1 MAVQRQVYS
10 LHGQVSDCV
19 DCFTT
24 KLWLGWE
31 KEYVNRNKMDWDRL
45 GKKRCDKTHSWSS
58 FFLPLLS
65 SLNDIGIVIGATGI
79 IGNLVMRLSS
89 GPIAGP
95 TSLEFMFDWI
105 RWLVASLLL
114 AETWV
119 NLEDEK
125 YQQLL
130 NISIRLTDS
139 LMIPGTFITYLRK

>member
-58 FFLPLLS
+58 SSYPYFL
-65 SLNDIGIVIGATGI
+65 SLNDIGIVIGAPGI

-89 GPIAGP
+89 GLIAG
-95 TSLEFMFDWI
+95 
-105 RWLVASLLL
+105 A
-114 AETWV
+114 
-119 NLEDEK
+119 NL
-125 YQQLL
+125 
-130 NISIRLTDS
+130 
-139 LMIPGTFITYLRK
+139 PGVYV